1 MERVEGIVFDMDDTL
16 YLEQDYVRS
25 GFQAVA
31 RFLALRS
38 GLDQGSLYEY
48 MARVFAHGDRR
59 TVFNQVLRTWP
70 ELESYTSVHELVQ
83 VYRNHEP
90 GIQPL
95 LGIPELLERSRVQQ
109 GLHIGLISDG
119 YLAAQKAK
127 FKALGLSELIEPGI
141 FTDIWGRDF
150 WKPHTKAFELISK
163 TWRIPHDRLVYIG
176 DNPAKDFI
184 APTRLGWRT
193 IRLRVRGQ
201 LHEHEEVT
209 GSNGVVDHECRS
221 VRELE
226 EVIKAWTMTQ

>member
-31 RFLALRS
+31 CFLAPRS
-38 GLDQGSLYEY
+38 GLEQDSLYEY

-59 TVFNQVLRTWP
+59 TVFNQVLRAWP
-70 ELESYTSVHELVQ
+70 ELESYTSVDELIQ

-90 GIQPL
+90 CIQPL
-95 LGIPELLERSRVQQ
+95 LGIPELLDRSRVQ

-119 YLAAQKAK
+119 YLAAQKGK
-127 FKALGLSELIEPGI
+127 FKALGLSALIDPAI
-141 FTDIWGRDF
+141 FTDTWGRDF
-150 WKPHTKAFELISK
+150 WKPHTRAFELISK
-163 TWRIPHDRLVYIG
+163 TWRIPHDRLVYVG

-184 APTRLGWRT
+184 APTGLGWRT
-193 IRLRVRGQ
+193 IRLRLPGQ
-201 LHEHEEVT
+201 LHEHEGVS
-209 GSNGVVDHECRS
+209 GSNGVVDHECKS

-226 EVIKAWTMTQ
+226 ELIRAWTVTQ